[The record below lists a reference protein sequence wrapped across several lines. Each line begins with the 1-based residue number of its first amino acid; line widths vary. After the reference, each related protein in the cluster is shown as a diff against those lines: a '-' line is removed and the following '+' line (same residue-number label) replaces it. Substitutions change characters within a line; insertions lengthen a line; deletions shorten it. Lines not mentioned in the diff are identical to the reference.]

1 MGNVIN
7 QNLKVQTE
15 TFGAER
21 NKVIIVDNFVRDPW
35 LLVDYAASA
44 RFLASPMLRQR
55 KGYPGVKAAM
65 PKPEAEALIK
75 GIEGLINT
83 EFSIPST
90 AQINPPSASLC
101 LMTVPEMQLGPYQ
114 TIPHFDTSRQ
124 SFFAAL
130 LYLCGEEHGG
140 TGFYRH
146 NSTGYESISP
156 EHSDNYLD
164 SCFHELNNKKIRKR
178 YFSESDEY
186 YTKIGFVPAV
196 YNRLVV
202 YRGCLLHSANLTSLI
217 SLNPDPRVGRLT
229 ANIFLNFD

>member
-1 MGNVIN
+1 MGIVIN
-7 QNLKVQTE
+7 QNFIVQTE
-15 TFGAER
+15 TFGEER
-21 NKVIIVDNFVRDPW
+21 NKVIVVDDFIKDPS
-35 LLVDYAASA
+35 LLVDYATNAK
-44 RFLASPMLRQR
+44 FLASPMLRQR

-65 PKPEAEALIK
+65 SNPEADALTES
-75 GIEGLINT
+75 IEGLIDT
-83 EFSIPST
+83 EFSILPT
-90 AQINPPSASLC
+90 AQLNSTSSSLC

-124 SFFAAL
+124 NFFAAL

-186 YTKIGFVPAV
+186 YTKIGFVPAF

-217 SLNPDPRVGRLT
+217 SLNPDPRIGRLT